1 MKLNL
6 MFFAVAL
13 ILFASCSNRE
23 RQIERE
29 ASILSDSMYYAEIK
43 MFDITT
49 DSLCIKIRETQFS
62 SLVDSL
68 IHVRKTEIQEINK
81 NLQ

>member
-6 MFFAVAL
+6 MILAVAL

-23 RQIERE
+23 RQIEKE

-49 DSLCIKIRETQFS
+49 DSLCIKTRDTQFS
-62 SLVDSL
+62 FLVDSL
-68 IHVRKTEIQEINK
+68 IQVRKTEIQEINK